1 MSEAHQGTVFSFGR
15 QARDLSNL
23 PELTPD
29 LCRSYQWPFHL
40 RIHPDEWEFVGG
52 KWRLVIERVGLRPGV
67 GGVGG
72 KTTDINS
79 IEDLGLLSTWAKVG
93 DRKWAILP
101 SGDNRL
107 TAIFPEGNF
116 LRKVRV
122 ASGGR
127 EGTVIVAAWERVTED
142 GRIVTDEEAMT
153 DIAAKVADEVFGL
166 SGPSQRAVSKVVLK
180 LGRLRGHLLASA
192 GSSRIQGG
200 SYQLKKRIERVSRT
214 LYAITR
220 EESYLEGI
228 ELSEEPA
235 QAPKAKRG
243 KEKPEKVDQATAT
256 LAALAE
262 KFGGV
267 DKLAAALESLAAAK
281 AGEVTNG

>member
-1 MSEAHQGTVFSFGR
+1 MSDVHQGEAFSFGR
-15 QARDLSNL
+15 QARDLSSL
-23 PELTPD
+23 PNLTPD

-52 KWRLVIERVGLRPGV
+52 KWRIVIERVGLRPGV
-67 GGVGG
+67 GGVSG
-72 KTTDINS
+72 KHNDLST
-79 IEDLGLLSTWAKVG
+79 IEDLGLLGNWAKAG
-93 DRKWAILP
+93 DRKWVILP

-107 TAIFPEGNF
+107 RGIFPEGNF

-127 EGTVIVAAWERVTED
+127 EGTVIIAAWERVTED
-142 GRIVTDEEAMT
+142 GRIETDEDELT
-153 DIAAKVADEVFGL
+153 RISLKVARDTL
-166 SGPSQRAVSKVVLK
+166 NLDGPTKAATRKVVQK
-180 LGRLRGHLLASA
+180 LSNLRSMLLSSA

-200 SYQLKKRIERVSRT
+200 SYLLKKRIEKVSKT
-214 LYAITR
+214 LHAITR
-220 EESYLEGI
+220 DESYLEGI

-235 QAPKAKRG
+235 KSVKRS
-243 KEKPEKVDQATAT
+243 KEKPEKADTAAAT